1 MIREHDL
8 VALTAD
14 KPEHGLRAGDVGTVV
29 LVYPGGEGY
38 AVEFVDH
45 RGETVA
51 LLDLRPGEVRPVTGS
66 AIYHVRERA

>member
-14 KPEHGLRAGDVGTVV
+14 KPEHGLRGGEVGTVV
-29 LVYPGGEGY
+29 LAYPGGEGY

-51 LLDLRPGEVRPVTGS
+51 LLDPSPGEVQPVTGS